1 MSEKTD
7 LNISPYYDD
16 YDESKN
22 YQKVL
27 FRAGRPL
34 QARELTQSQSILQN
48 QVQRFGD
55 HMFKEGS
62 IVNGAETDIDM
73 DVEFVKVDSVNPNSE
88 GNADVATY
96 LSGFAG
102 KIIQGETS
110 GVIAE
115 VITTVGQTGTD
126 PDTLIV
132 KYFQQGTDKTSTTN
146 ASERFNALEEI
157 REVTLDS
164 NGVASSAA
172 NNNEFKVKSST
183 DTPVGRSSVANI
195 KEGVVFVRG
204 YFAKVS
210 EQTLVLEKYN
220 GKPSF
225 RIGVE
230 VKEELITSSADT
242 SLLDNAQGTTNE
254 NSPGADRLKFTL
266 TLAKFTPTETTD
278 TNFIELGRVINGVI
292 ELEVNRPI
300 YNHIENTLA
309 QRTFDANGD
318 FVLQQFTHSFRE
330 HLVDGFNRGFYESF
344 QGGDESKVVMQI
356 SPGKAYVKGYS
367 IDKTGTTNLEINKAR
382 TVESLSNANTPA
394 RLGNKLRVKD
404 AHGLPEF
411 GEHSSIDAYSPIQLF
426 DSAITTPGT
435 LEAYEGSGNNIN
447 IGQIGFARV
456 RNIDEHNDEFLNLY
470 LFDIKMF
477 TMLTLSIDDDDELL
491 PGDKVIQ
498 LNTGATGIVAYTVS
512 AQNLVFLH
520 DVVGTFNTVSGNS
533 ISSKG
538 KGDYADSHVPSAVR
552 SFNVEDARGVGQT
565 ASDTNE
571 ENFTANVATDSDK
584 LISGISTL
592 NGSGNLTGLGTAF
605 LTELRIGDIIIDGTG
620 AEQVILS
627 VTDNSNAQT
636 RSTSISSNAQFSNVA
651 VIRRRAKLYNQD
663 QSASI
668 FAWPRDYVKT
678 HSPTEIT
685 VRKQA
690 DFTVGSGGEIIITK
704 LGDESFE
711 PVNNDNYQFTV
722 LKQASGSPTITAGE
736 LLLPTDTTHSDNP
749 SGNLS
754 ISGSTQKTVVVGA
767 AADQGAVIRASW
779 TVSISNNVDNLRKS
793 KGLREFRAVRY
804 SKNDAHSDNP
814 FFGTAYDHKEIS
826 LGVSDVFKVRGI
838 FEAVPGTAQS
848 NGTATPPNAVLNI
861 SSGTFAVGNVIKGQ
875 TSGVRAKVIS
885 LDTSGGTSYFYYLQ
899 PNTSFIAGETIVDE
913 TSNAIATLTSVG
925 TSSPDITERYSL
937 DNGQRDGYY
946 DHGKI
951 ILKQGKTAPNNEI
964 LVIFDYFVGGSGD
977 FYDVNSY
984 TSAGVE
990 YKEIPNFSPNKVDIG
1005 GFEPDGQF
1013 ELADAVDFR
1022 PSVGQLFPNTTFGT
1036 ESYIFTIGS
1045 VLDLSDFGTA
1055 GNGTGILISP
1065 FSYEARHYKG
1075 SRVSSEFPTTSSNA
1089 SITDTL
1095 ASFSRCPLPTAMIKG
1110 DISFYVPRI
1119 DKVFLHRSGK
1129 FQVAQGNP
1137 SLTPQRPTPI
1147 DDALEMFELFVPAFT
1162 QNVKDIS
1169 VKSKDYRRFTMSD
1182 IGKINQRVTNLE
1194 RVTALSLLEKDTQT
1208 KQILDADG
1216 FDRFKSGFLVDN
1228 FRGHKI
1234 GDVSHPDYKV
1244 AIDTK
1249 VGHLRPQSYSQFFDL
1264 EFATGQS
1271 SGYAKTGDLITL
1283 PFTEVT
1289 YVNQDKA
1296 SRHINVNPYHV
1307 FAFIGNLKLEPES
1320 DIWNDTEQLP
1330 EVRINREGNFDAV
1343 LSENQNSL
1351 GTVWNA
1357 WQTTWVGEPTVVET
1371 ETQAS
1376 TPGSWSGD
1384 PAQGGT
1390 WTQGTIITK
1399 EITETP
1405 EIQSRTGV
1413 RTSVV
1418 EDFVETRNNR
1428 VVSVSVIPFIRSREI
1443 KITGTNLKP
1452 NTDHFIYFD
1461 GIRVDQYTRPD
1472 SATFSQDGGT
1482 TKSSGIKTNGNGQVI
1497 CHFEIP
1503 NDNNQRFPTG
1513 QREVRITSS
1522 ANNLNNPDSG
1532 GSAIYQAQGLLNSSQ
1547 TEVVSTRNGRVVLER
1562 LNGERTITRRGERLN
1577 VTGDG
1582 SLPPPPPV
1590 APPPP
1595 VLPPPPPPLP
1605 PLPIL
1610 TPPPIDPPP
1619 PAPPAL
1625 PPVPP
1630 PIPIPIPPV
1639 PIPVP
1644 PPVLPPRQDPP
1655 SAPPKRPVD
1664 ERVARMIEQE
1674 GGLERGWGD
1683 PLAESFLIEAD
1694 GGMFLTSID
1703 LFFKTKSAT
1712 LPVSVEIRNMVNGY
1726 PGQTVMPFSTVTL
1739 NPSQVN
1745 LSSDG
1750 SASTTFTFESP
1761 VYLEDKHEYSFVVY
1775 SNSNDY
1781 ECFISRMG
1789 ETDLITGQ
1797 TISGQPYAGSLFL
1810 SQNAST
1816 WTAEQTDDL
1825 KFHMKAAKFTTNES
1839 ANIVFQNQHLPPARL
1854 QPNSIEVY
1862 NNQSFFRVYNY
1873 SHGMYDTNNRVILYG
1888 ATGDKSNGA
1897 LTISGGDLTNMTDG
1911 SARTVDTSSIT
1922 VETTTGTGSGLKIGS
1937 ITMNDLEEFVSA
1949 TIDDPGVGYA
1959 VNDTVTLENFEG
1971 SGDAVLTI
1979 GSVGDTLGGIPVD
1992 AINASFSSINHYEI
2006 DSFCLTPNLS
2016 SYDLSYTNGVENAL
2030 GGGADA
2036 FITKNLY
2043 YDVLHTLIPSLTYK
2057 DCTLLSSVRR
2067 TGTNS
2072 PTTKLQDKNT
2082 TNTLDTTFTMRST
2095 NDFVTL
2101 NDNNFFERPSI
2112 IASSINESTV
2122 GTGGPTTKSFECR
2135 LQFSSANQNLSPVI
2149 DVGTIGALGIMNRVN
2164 DIDTSADLTTNA
2176 VHIPSTEP
2184 DGDNNAMVYI
2194 TRKVNLKNPATSLKV
2209 IADNFR
2215 PPETDLKFMFKI
2227 LKNDETTPIDDLGF
2241 EFFNTDGSPDV
2252 AIEQDARNFK
2262 EYEYTAEALPEF
2274 TGFVVKIVGQATNTS
2289 IVPLVSALR
2298 CIALA

>member
-16 YDESKN
+16 YDSSKN
-22 YQKVL
+22 YHKVL

-34 QARELTQSQSILQN
+34 QARELTQSQSILQD
-48 QVQRFGD
+48 QVAKFGD

-73 DVEFVKVDSVNPNSE
+73 DVEFVKVDSVNPNSS

-96 LSGFAG
+96 LSGFKG
-102 KIIQGETS
+102 KLVQGETS
-110 GVIAE
+110 GVVAE
-115 VITTVGQTGTD
+115 VITTVAQTGTD

-146 ASERFNALEEI
+146 ASERFNAAEEL
-157 REVTLDS
+157 REVTLDA
-164 NGVASSAA
+164 NGAASSAN
-172 NNNEFKVKSST
+172 NNNEFKVKSVG
-183 DTPVGRSSVANI
+183 DTPVGRSSIASI
-195 KEGVVFVRG
+195 KEGVVFLRG
-204 YFAKVS
+204 YFVKVS
-210 EQTLVLEKYN
+210 EQTIVLEKYN

-225 RIGVE
+225 RIGLDI
-230 VKEELITSSADT
+230 KEELITSSNDT

-266 TLAKFTPTETTD
+266 TLAKFSPTDTTD
-278 TNFIELGRVINGVI
+278 TNFVELGRVINGII
-292 ELEVNRPI
+292 ELEVNRPV

-318 FVLQQFTHSFRE
+318 FVLRQFTHSFRE
-330 HLVDGFNRGFYESF
+330 HLVDGFNRGFYEAF
-344 QGGDESKVVMQI
+344 QGGDESKVIMQI

-367 IDKTGTTNLEINKAR
+367 IDKTGTTNLELNKAR
-382 TVESLSNANTPA
+382 TTESLTNANTPA

-411 GEHSSIDAYSPIQLF
+411 GDSTTLESYKAMKVF
-426 DSAITTPGT
+426 DKAITTPGT
-435 LEAYEGSGNNIN
+435 LNAYSDADYVGH
-447 IGQIGFARV
+447 IGFARV
-456 RNIDEHNDEFLNLY
+456 RNIDEEDGNFLNLY

-477 TMLTLSIDDDDELL
+477 TMLSCSVTSNNFKA
-491 PGDKVIQ
+491 GDKV
-498 LNTGATGIVAYTVS
+498 TGSVSGATGIVAYEDASNNHIMV
-512 AQNLVFLH
+512 H
-520 DVVGTFNTVSGNS
+520 DVVGTFTTNDALTLKGAGTY
-533 ISSKG
+533 SS
-538 KGDYADSHVPSAVR
+538 SSTLTAVR
-552 SFNVEDARGVGQT
+552 SFHVEDARGVGQT
-565 ASDTNE
+565 TSDSGE
-571 ENFTANVATDSDK
+571 EDFTANVATDSDK
-584 LISGISTL
+584 LLSGVASITT
-592 NGSGNLTGLGTAF
+592 GGAITGLGTAF
-605 LTELRIGDIIIDGTG
+605 LTELRKGDIIIDGNG
-620 AEQVILS
+620 GEQVIDS
-627 VTDNSNAQT
+627 VTNNSAAQT
-636 RSTSISSNAQFSNVA
+636 IATSSVGALTNVSLL
-651 VIRRRAKLYNQD
+651 RRRAKLYNQD

-668 FAWPRDYVKT
+668 FAWPRDYVKEHT
-678 HSPTEIT
+678 PTEIT
-685 VRKQA
+685 IRKQA
-690 DFTVGSGGEIIITK
+690 DFTVDSSGQISISKESN
-704 LGDESFE
+704 ESFE
-711 PVNNDNYQFTV
+711 PVNNDNYQFSV
-722 LKQASGSPTITAGE
+722 VKQSTSGSRTITSGE

-754 ISGSTQKTVVVGA
+754 ISGTSSKTVTVGDA
-767 AADQGAVIRASW
+767 NDAGAIIRASW
-779 TVSISNNVDNLRKS
+779 TVSISNPVAKT
-793 KGLREFRAVRY
+793 KALREFRAIRY
-804 SKNDAHSDNP
+804 SKSDSHSDNP
-814 FFGTAYDHKEIS
+814 FYGTAYDHKEIS
-826 LGVSDVFKVRGI
+826 LGVSDVFKIRGV
-838 FEAVPGTAQS
+838 FEAVPGTTT
-848 NGTATPPNAVLNI
+848 NNVATPPNAVLNV
-861 SSGTFAVGNVIKGQ
+861 SSGTFATGNIIKGQ
-875 TSGVRAKVIS
+875 TSGVRAKLI
-885 LDTSGGTSYFYYLQ
+885 DFNGDDQTSYFYYLGDTKF
-899 PNTSFIAGETIVDE
+899 TSGETVVDE
-913 TSNAIATLTSVG
+913 TSNAIATLTSIGV
-925 TSSPDITERYSL
+925 SSPDIKERYSL

-946 DHGKI
+946 DHAKL
-951 ILKQGKTAPNNEI
+951 ILKQGVATPNNEI
-964 LVIFDYFVGGSGD
+964 MVIFDYFEGGSGD
-977 FYDVNSY
+977 FYDVSSY
-984 TSAGVE
+984 SGIP
-990 YKEIPNFSPNKVDIG
+990 YKDIPNFSPNKVDIG

-1022 PSVGQLFPNTTFGT
+1022 PSVGQLFGSSTFGGA
-1036 ESYIFTIGS
+1036 SYVFDITS
-1045 VLDLSDFGTA
+1045 VLNLSDFGTA
-1055 GNGTGILISP
+1055 GNGAGVLISP
-1065 FSYEARHYKG
+1065 FAYEARSFEG
-1075 SRVSSEFPTTSSNA
+1075 IRNNISGNSSADITGTRA
-1089 SITDTL
+1089 SY
-1095 ASFSRCPLPTAMIKG
+1095 SRCPLPTAMIKG
-1110 DISFYVPRI
+1110 NITFYVPRI

-1129 FQVAQGNP
+1129 FEVAQGNP
-1137 SLTPQRPTPI
+1137 SLTPQRPNAI

-1169 VKSKDYRRFTMSD
+1169 VKSKDYRRFTMAD

-1249 VGHLRPQSYSQFFDL
+1249 VGHLRPQSYSQFFDIEL
-1264 EFATGQS
+1264 NAS
-1271 SGYAKTGDLITL
+1271 RSAGYKKTGDLLTL
-1283 PFTEVT
+1283 PFSEVT

-1307 FAFIGNLKLEPES
+1307 FAFVGNLKLEPES

-1357 WQTTWVGEPTVVET
+1357 WQTTWVGEPSVVET
-1371 ETQAS
+1371 ETQAV

-1384 PAQGGT
+1384 PAQGGE

-1405 EIQSRTGV
+1405 EIQARTGV

-1472 SATFSQDGGT
+1472 SVTYSQDTGT
-1482 TKSSGIKTNGNGQVI
+1482 TKSSGIKTDGNGKLI

-1503 NDNNQRFPTG
+1503 NDSNQRFPTG
-1513 QREVRITSS
+1513 QREVRITSN
-1522 ANNLNNPDSG
+1522 ANNLNNPDSYA
-1532 GSAIYQAQGLLNSSQ
+1532 SHIYQAQGLLNSSQ

-1577 VTGDG
+1577 VTSDG

-1595 VLPPPPPPLP
+1595 VLPPPPPPVP
-1605 PLPIL
+1605 DLPIL
-1610 TPPPIDPPP
+1610 TPPPPPTPP
-1619 PAPPAL
+1619 PAPPPL

-1630 PIPIPIPPV
+1630 PILPPIPI
-1639 PIPVP
+1639 VP
-1644 PPVLPPRQDPP
+1644 PPVLPPVLPPRREPPLDLGVLDIQD
-1655 SAPPKRPVD
+1655 RPRRFMD
-1664 ERVARMIEQE
+1664 ER
-1674 GGLERGWGD
+1674 LDRGWGD

-1694 GGMFLTSID
+1694 GGLFLTSID
-1703 LFFKTKSAT
+1703 LFFKSKSAT

-1745 LSSDG
+1745 LSDDG
-1750 SASTTFTFESP
+1750 STATTFTFESP
-1761 VYLEDKHEYSFVVY
+1761 VYLEDAHEYSFVVY

-1781 ECFISRMG
+1781 ECYISRMG

-1825 KFHMKAAKFTTNES
+1825 KFHMKAAKFTTNET
-1839 ANIVFQNQHLPPARL
+1839 ANIVFENQHLPPARL
-1854 QPNSIEVY
+1854 QNNSIEVY
-1862 NNQSFFRVYNY
+1862 SDQSFFRVYNY
-1873 SHGMYDTNNRVILYG
+1873 SHGMYDANSNVIIYG
-1888 ATGDKSNGA
+1888 AEGDKSGSA
-1897 LTISGGDLTNMTDG
+1897 LTISGGTTSNMTDG
-1911 SARTVDTSSIT
+1911 SARTIT
-1922 VETTTGTGSGLKIGS
+1922 GPFTATTTTGSGSGLI
-1937 ITMNDLEEFVSA
+1937 IQTVTVNDAEAFVSA
-1949 TIDDPGVGYA
+1949 TIADPGVGYA
-1959 VNDTVTLENFEG
+1959 VNDTVTLTNFEN
-1971 SGDAVLTI
+1971 SGDVVLTI

-1992 AINASFSSINHYEI
+1992 AINASFTSISHYGI
-2006 DSFCLTPNLS
+2006 DSFCVTPDLS
-2016 SYDLSYTNGVENAL
+2016 SYHLSYTNGVQNTI
-2030 GGGADA
+2030 GGGKDA
-2036 FITKNLY
+2036 YITRNLY

-2057 DCTLLSSVRR
+2057 DTTLLSNVRR

-2072 PTTKLQDKNT
+2072 PESTS
-2082 TNTLDTTFTMRST
+2082 LDTTYTLRDT
-2095 NDFVTL
+2095 NDFITL

-2112 IASSINESTV
+2112 VASSINEQEEL
-2122 GTGGPTTKSFECR
+2122 TGGENTKSFECR
-2135 LQFSSANQNLSPVI
+2135 LQLSTANQNLSPVI
-2149 DVGTIGALGIMNRVN
+2149 DVGTIGALGIMNRLN
-2164 DIDTSADLTTNA
+2164 DIDSSNDVPTGTTYVA
-2176 VHIPSTEP
+2176 STEP
-2184 DGDNNAMVYI
+2184 DGDNNAMVYV

-2252 AIEQDARNFK
+2252 STEQDARNFK
-2262 EYEYTAEALPEF
+2262 EYEYTADALPEF
-2274 TGFVVKIVGQATNTS
+2274 TGFVVKIVGQSSNTS

>member
-16 YDESKN
+16 YDASKN
-22 YQKVL
+22 YHKVL

-34 QARELTQSQSILQN
+34 QARELTQSQSILQD
-48 QVQRFGD
+48 QVAKFGD

-73 DVEFVKVDSVNPNSE
+73 DVEYVKVDSVNPNSS

-96 LSGFAG
+96 LSGFKG

-110 GVIAE
+110 GVVAE

-157 REVTLDS
+157 REVTLDA
-164 NGVASSAA
+164 NGNATTAN

-183 DTPVGRSSVANI
+183 DAPVGRASVANI
-195 KEGVVFVRG
+195 KEGVVFLRG
-204 YFAKVS
+204 YFVKVS
-210 EQTLVLEKYN
+210 EQILTLEKYS
-220 GKPSF
+220 GKPSY
-225 RIGVE
+225 RIGLDI
-230 VKEELITSSADT
+230 KEELITSSSDT

-278 TNFIELGRVINGVI
+278 TNFVELGRVVNGII
-292 ELEVNRPI
+292 ELEINRPI

-318 FVLQQFTHSFRE
+318 FVLQQFSSSFRE
-330 HLVDGFNRGFYESF
+330 HLVDGFNRGFYEAF
-344 QGGDESKVVMQI
+344 QGGDESKIVMQI

-367 IDKTGTTNLEINKAR
+367 IDKTGTTNLELNKAR
-382 TVESLSNANTPA
+382 TTEALTNANTPA
-394 RLGNKLRVKD
+394 RLGNKLRVFN
-404 AHGLPEF
+404 AHSLPEF
-411 GEHSSIDAYSPIQLF
+411 GDSTTVEAYSPIKLF
-426 DSAITTPGT
+426 DKAIATPGT
-435 LEAYEGSGNNIN
+435 LNAYSDADYVGH
-447 IGQIGFARV
+447 IGFARV
-456 RNIDEHNDEFLNLY
+456 RNIDEYNGTHLNLY

-477 TMLTLSIDDDDELL
+477 TMLSISNSSGNFVA
-491 PGDKVIQ
+491 GDKI
-498 LNTGATGIVAYTVS
+498 TGSISGATGIVAYGDHSNNHVM
-512 AQNLVFLH
+512 LH
-520 DVVGTFNTVSGNS
+520 DVVGTFTTNDVLTL
-533 ISSKG
+533 KG
-538 KGDYADSHVPSAVR
+538 TGTYSAGGQPSAVR
-552 SFNVEDARGVGQT
+552 SFNVEDARSVGQVSSQT
-565 ASDTNE
+565 STE
-571 ENFTANVATDSDK
+571 EDFTADIALDSDK
-584 LISGISTL
+584 LISGLSSIT
-592 NGSGNLTGLGTAF
+592 SGGAITGLGTAF
-605 LTELRIGDIIIDGTG
+605 LNELRKGDLIIDGAG
-620 AEQVILS
+620 AVQVIDS

-636 RSTSISSNAQFSNVA
+636 IATSSVGTATNVA
-651 VIRRRAKLYNQD
+651 ILRRRAKLYNQD

-678 HSPTEIT
+678 HTPTEIT

-690 DFTVGSGGEIIITK
+690 DFTVNSSGQISIPK
-704 LGDESFE
+704 ESNEAFE
-711 PVNNDNYQFTV
+711 PVNNDNYQFSV
-722 LKQASGSPTITAGE
+722 LKEASGSPTITAGE
-736 LLLPTDTTHSDNP
+736 LLLPTDTAHSDNP

-754 ISGSTQKTVVVGA
+754 ISGTTSKTVVVGA
-767 AADQGAVIRASW
+767 SADNGAVIRASW
-779 TVSISNNVDNLRKS
+779 TVSVTNPVAKT
-793 KGLREFRAVRY
+793 KTLREYRAVRY
-804 SKNDAHSDNP
+804 SKSDSDASNP
-814 FFGTAYDHKEIS
+814 FYGTAYDHKELS
-826 LGVSDVFKVRGI
+826 LGVADVFKVRGI
-838 FEAVPGTAQS
+838 FEAVPGTDTS
-848 NGTATPPNAVLNI
+848 GVATPPNAVINV
-861 SSGTFAVGNVIKGQ
+861 SSGTFATGNIIKGQ
-875 TSGVRAKVIS
+875 TSGVRAKLI
-885 LDTSGGTSYFYYLQ
+885 DFNGDDQTSYFYYLQ
-899 PNTSFIAGETIVDE
+899 QNQSFTAGETIVDE
-913 TSNAIATLTSVG
+913 TSNAIATLTSIG
-925 TSSPDITERYSL
+925 TSSPDITSRYSL

-946 DHGKI
+946 DHAKL
-951 ILKQGKTAPNNEI
+951 ILKTGQTTPNNEI
-964 LVIFDYFVGGSGD
+964 MVLFDYFEGGSGD
-977 FYDVNSY
+977 FYDVSSY
-984 TSAGVE
+984 SDIE

-1013 ELADAVDFR
+1013 ELSDAVDFR
-1022 PSVGQLFPNTTFGT
+1022 PSVGQIFGNSAFGGV
-1036 ESYIFTIGS
+1036 SYVFDIAS
-1045 VLDLSDFGTA
+1045 VLNLSDFGTN
-1055 GNGTGILISP
+1055 GNGAGVLISP
-1065 FSYEARHYKG
+1065 FAYEARNFEG
-1075 SRVSSEFPTTSSNA
+1075 TRENISSNA
-1089 SITDTL
+1089 SADITSTR
-1095 ASFSRCPLPTAMIKG
+1095 ASYSRCPLPTAMIKG
-1110 DISFYVPRI
+1110 NITFYVPRI

-1137 SLTPQRPTPI
+1137 ALTPQRPNPI

-1169 VKSKDYRRFTMSD
+1169 VKSKDYRRFTMAD

-1249 VGHLRPQSYSQFFDL
+1249 VGHLRPQSYSQFFDIEL
-1264 EFATGQS
+1264 AAGQS
-1271 SGYAKTGDLITL
+1271 GGYKKTGDLITL

-1307 FAFIGNLKLEPES
+1307 FAFVGNIKLEPET
-1320 DIWNDTEQLP
+1320 DIWNSQEQLP

-1343 LSENQNSL
+1343 IAENQNSL

-1357 WQTTWVGEPTVVET
+1357 WQTTWVGEPTVVES
-1371 ETQAS
+1371 ETQA
-1376 TPGSWSGD
+1376 TQPGSWSGD
-1384 PAQGGT
+1384 PAQGGE

-1405 EIQSRTGV
+1405 EIQARTGV

-1452 NTDHFIYFD
+1452 NTDHFVYFD

-1472 SATFSQDGGT
+1472 SATYSQDTGT
-1482 TKSSGIKTNGNGQVI
+1482 TKSSGVKTDGNGKII

-1513 QREVRITSS
+1513 QRELRVTSS
-1522 ANNLNNPDSG
+1522 ANNLSNPDSG
-1532 GSAIYQAQGLLNSSQ
+1532 GASIYQAQGLLNSSQ

-1577 VTGDG
+1577 FTGDG

-1595 VLPPPPPPLP
+1595 ILPPPPIPLP
-1605 PLPIL
+1605 DLPIL
-1610 TPPPIDPPP
+1610 TPPPPEDPPVPPP
-1619 PAPPAL
+1619 PITPP
-1625 PPVPP
+1625 PPIEIPIP
-1630 PIPIPIPPV
+1630 PIPIPIQ
-1639 PIPVP
+1639 
-1644 PPVLPPRQDPP
+1644 PPVLPPRQEPP
-1655 SAPPKRPVD
+1655 FDRLPIAIDDRPRRFEMD
-1664 ERVARMIEQE
+1664 D
-1674 GGLERGWGD
+1674 LDRGWGD

-1726 PGQTVMPFSTVTL
+1726 PGQVVMPFSTVTL
-1739 NPSQVN
+1739 NPSSVN

-1750 SASTTFTFESP
+1750 STATTFTFESP
-1761 VYLEDKHEYSFVVY
+1761 VYLEDKHEYAFVVY

-1825 KFHMKAAKFTTNES
+1825 KFHMKAAKFTTNEA
-1839 ANIVFQNQHLPPARL
+1839 ANIVFQNQHLPPADL
-1854 QPNSIEVY
+1854 QPNSVEVY
-1862 NNQSFFRVYNY
+1862 SNQPFVRIYNY
-1873 SHGMYDTNNRVILYG
+1873 SHGMYDTNNDVIIFG
-1888 ATGDKSNGA
+1888 VEGDKKNGA
-1897 LTISGGDLTNMTDG
+1897 LTISGGTLTNMTDA
-1911 SARTVDTSSIT
+1911 SARTVNTSSIT
-1922 VETTTGTGSGLKIGS
+1922 VTTTTGSGSGLKIGS
-1937 ITMNDLEEFVSA
+1937 ITMNDAEAFVSA

-1959 VNDTVTLENFEG
+1959 VGDTVTLTNFEN

-1979 GSVGDTLGGIPVD
+1979 GSVGDTLGGIPI
-1992 AINASFSSINHYEI
+1992 ASINASFTSLTNYGI
-2006 DSFCLTPNLS
+2006 DSFCVTPDLS
-2016 SYDLSYTNGVENAL
+2016 SYHLSYTNAVQSTI
-2030 GGGADA
+2030 GGGSRAR
-2036 FITKNLY
+2036 ITRNLY

-2057 DCTLLSSVRR
+2057 DTTLLSSVRR

-2072 PTTKLQDKNT
+2072 PESTS
-2082 TNTLDTTFTMRST
+2082 LDTTFTMRST
-2095 NDFVTL
+2095 NDFITL

-2112 IASSINESTV
+2112 IASSINEQSHV
-2122 GTGGPTTKSFECR
+2122 TGGPTSKSFECR
-2135 LQFSSANQNLSPVI
+2135 LQFSSSNQNLSPVI
-2149 DVGTIGALGIMNRVN
+2149 DVGTIGALGIMNRIN
-2164 DIDTSADLTTNA
+2164 DIDLSTDLPTQM

-2241 EFFNTDGSPDV
+2241 EFFNGDGSPDV
-2252 AIEQDARNFK
+2252 VTEQDARNFK
-2262 EYEYTAEALPEF
+2262 EYEYTADALPEF
-2274 TGFVVKIVGQATNTS
+2274 TGFVVKIVGQSSNTS